1 MNKVEIRE
9 RFGEKKVVVTENG
22 KVVLVLNYIN
32 DAQVKEVCRDFHA
45 EFIGVND
52 GSISVKLSV
61 DEQVTVK
68 ASLMTTKRMF
78 QNVKDN
84 LVKIRSCRIW
94 SDSEVNEYNNATE
107 EIVRLNSII
116 SKLQY
121 SSETLFNK

>member
-9 RFGEKKVVVTENG
+9 RLGEKKVVVTENG
-22 KVVLVLNYIN
+22 KVVVVLNYIS

-45 EFIGVND
+45 EFTGVND
-52 GSISVKLSV
+52 GSISVQFSV

-94 SDSEVNEYNNATE
+94 SDSEVNQYNYATE
-107 EIVRLNSII
+107 EIVRINSII
-116 SKLQY
+116 NKLQ
-121 SSETLFNK
+121 

>member
-9 RFGEKKVVVTENG
+9 RFGEKKVIVTENG
-22 KVVLVLNYIN
+22 QVVVVLNYIS

-45 EFIGVND
+45 EFTGVND

-61 DEQVTVK
+61 DELSTVE

-84 LVKIRSCRIW
+84 LVKIRSYRIW
-94 SDSEVNEYNNATE
+94 SDSEVNEYNYATE
-107 EIVRLNSII
+107 EIVRINSII
-116 SKLQY
+116 NKLQ
-121 SSETLFNK
+121 

>member
-22 KVVLVLNYIN
+22 QVVVVLNYIS

-45 EFIGVND
+45 EFTGVND

-61 DEQVTVK
+61 DELQTVE

-84 LVKIRSCRIW
+84 LVKIRSYRIL
-94 SDSEVNEYNNATE
+94 SDSEVNEYNYATE
-107 EIVRLNSII
+107 EIVRINSII
-116 SKLQY
+116 NKLQQLN
-121 SSETLFNK
+121 TI

>member
-9 RFGEKKVVVTENG
+9 RFGEKKVVVTQNG
-22 KVVLVLNYIN
+22 KIVEALIYIS

-45 EFIGVND
+45 EFIGVID
-52 GSISVKLSV
+52 GSISVKLSI
-61 DEQVTVK
+61 DEQSTIK

-94 SDSEVNEYNNATE
+94 SDSEVNEYNYATE
-107 EIVRLNSII
+107 EIVRINSII
-116 SKLQY
+116 NKLQ
-121 SSETLFNK
+121 

>member
-22 KVVLVLNYIN
+22 KVVLVLNYIS

-45 EFIGVND
+45 EFIGVNN

-61 DEQVTVK
+61 DEQATVK

-94 SDSEVNEYNNATE
+94 SEGEVNEYNYATE

-116 SKLQY
+116 SRLQ
-121 SSETLFNK
+121 

>member
-9 RFGEKKVVVTENG
+9 RFGEKKVVVTQNG
-22 KVVLVLNYIN
+22 KVVEVLNYIS

-52 GSISVKLSV
+52 GSISVKLSI
-61 DEQVTVK
+61 DELATVK

-84 LVKIRSCRIW
+84 LVKIRGCRIW
-94 SDSEVNEYNNATE
+94 SDSEVHEYNYATE
-107 EIVRLNSII
+107 EIVRINAII
-116 SKLQY
+116 NKLQ
-121 SSETLFNK
+121 